1 MTVNTEL
8 YHYGVKGMRWGHRKA
23 RPQMSGAARSARRRK
38 ILKRVAIGAGA
49 AAGAA
54 ALGYGAYR
62 GHKYVS
68 TPHGAAH
75 VMLGA
80 LRAQQGIDRAKGA
93 ARSAAGT
100 VGGYALG
107 GKHSSRRAG
116 LAKAGAAAA
125 RAGGAIKK
133 GAHNV
138 KTDAQ
143 IYGYAAKTV
152 GEVGAKRA
160 GAAARSA
167 AGTVGGYVLG
177 GKRSKTRANLRAAG
191 SAVSGAASS
200 AKKRAGNIASGASVI
215 GSGVRYAGG
224 VLGKRAVGKVKS
236 TASDTRSKLRQGRA
250 AAEVVADVYRSRR
263 KYQGRHVA
271 RGAHAAHFAYDSPG
285 EALYHFA
292 LDPYGRYAIL

>member
-1 MTVNTEL
+1 MPTNVEL
-8 YHYGVKGMRWGHRKA
+8 YHYGIKGMRWGHRKA
-23 RPQMSGAARSARRRK
+23 RPQLSGAQRSDRRK
-38 ILKRVAIGAGA
+38 RIAKRVALGLGA

-62 GHKYVS
+62 GHKALK
-68 TPHGAAH
+68 TPSGAAKL
-75 VMLGA
+75 MIGA
-80 LRAQQGIDRAKGA
+80 TRVDQGIDRAKGA
-93 ARSAAGT
+93 ARTAAGT

-143 IYGYAAKTV
+143 LYGYAAKTV
-152 GEVGAKRA
+152 AGVGAKRA
-160 GAAARSA
+160 GAAAQKVA
-167 AGTVGGYVLG
+167 GGYVLG

-191 SAVSGAASS
+191 SAVRGAGS
-200 AKKRAGNIASGASVI
+200 AVKKRAGNIASDASVI

-224 VLGKRAVGKVKS
+224 VLGKRAVGKVKN
-236 TASDTRSKLRQGRA
+236 TASDTRSKIRQGRA
-250 AAEVVADVYRSRR
+250 AAEVLADVYRSRR

>member
-1 MTVNTEL
+1 MPTNVEL
-8 YHYGVKGMRWGHRKA
+8 YHYGIKGMRWGHRKA
-23 RPQMSGAARSARRRK
+23 RPQLSGAQRSARRKK

-100 VGGYALG
+100 VGSYALG
-107 GKHSSRRAG
+107 GKHSSRRA
-116 LAKAGAAAA
+116 
-125 RAGGAIKK
+125 
-133 GAHNV
+133 
-138 KTDAQ
+138 
-143 IYGYAAKTV
+143 
-152 GEVGAKRA
+152 
-160 GAAARSA
+160 AARSA
-167 AGTVGGYVLG
+167 ADGASILGNGARLAGGI
-177 GKRSKTRANLRAAG
+177 AA
-191 SAVSGAASS
+191 
-200 AKKRAGNIASGASVI
+200 KRAGNAVRGA
-215 GSGVRYAGG
+215 GSSIKDR
-224 VLGKRAVGKVKS
+224 S
-236 TASDTRSKLRQGRA
+236 SDIRQKLRQGRA
-250 AAEVVADVYRSRR
+250 AAETVADVYRTRR
-263 KYQGRHVA
+263 KYQGRHVS

>member
-1 MTVNTEL
+1 MPTNVEL
-8 YHYGVKGMRWGHRKA
+8 YHYGIKGMRWGHRKA
-23 RPQMSGAARSARRRK
+23 RPQMSGAARSARRKK

-80 LRAQQGIDRAKGA
+80 LRAQQGIDRVKGGA
-93 ARSAAGT
+93 QKVGST

-116 LAKAGAAAA
+116 
-125 RAGGAIKK
+125 I
-133 GAHNV
+133 
-138 KTDAQ
+138 
-143 IYGYAAKTV
+143 
-152 GEVGAKRA
+152 KRA

-167 AGTVGGYVLG
+167 ADGASIIGNSARLAGGI
-177 GKRSKTRANLRAAG
+177 AA
-191 SAVSGAASS
+191 
-200 AKKRAGNIASGASVI
+200 KRAGGAI
-215 GSGVRYAGG
+215 
-224 VLGKRAVGKVKS
+224 KS
-236 TASDTRSKLRQGRA
+236 RASDVSQKLRQGRA
-250 AAEVVADVYRSRR
+250 AAELAANVYRSRR
-263 KYQGRHVA
+263 KYQGRHVS
-271 RGAHAAHFAYDSPG
+271 RGAHAAHFAYDTPG

>member
-1 MTVNTEL
+1 MSTNVEL
-8 YHYGVKGMRWGHRKA
+8 YHYGIKGMRWGHRKA
-23 RPQMSGAARSARRRK
+23 RPKMSGAARSARRKK

-68 TPHGAAH
+68 TPGGAAH

-80 LRAQQGIDRAKGA
+80 LRAQQGVDRAKGA

-133 GAHNV
+133 GTHNV

-191 SAVSGAASS
+191 SAARSAGSA
-200 AKKRAGNIASGASVI
+200 AKKRAGSVANDAALI
-215 GSGVRYAGG
+215 GYAGRYAGG
-224 VLGKRAVGKVKS
+224 VLGNRAVGKVKS
-236 TASDTRSKLRQGRA
+236 TASDARAKLRQGRA
-250 AAEVVADVYRSRR
+250 AAETLVSAYQNRR
-263 KYQGRHVA
+263 KYQGRHVS
-271 RGAHAAHFAYDSPG
+271 RGAHAAHFAYDTPG